1 MTRETENLAKKIN
14 AVKKRASDAKSV
26 SDKRPSGYQIVTE
39 VVVDLFGCVLI
50 GASLG
55 IVFQNLFGTSEKL
68 TVALTL
74 LGGIAGIW
82 SVIKYAISLQKKEGK

>member
-1 MTRETENLAKKIN
+1 MTKETESLAEKIN
-14 AVKKRASDAKSV
+14 AVRTRDSESDMALNKG
-26 SDKRPSGYQIVTE
+26 PSGYQIVTE
-39 VVVDLFGCVLI
+39 IIVDLFGCVLI

-55 IVFQNLFGTSEKL
+55 IVFQNLFDTSEKL

-82 SVIKYAISLQKKEGK
+82 SVVKYAISLQKKG

>member
-1 MTRETENLAKKIN
+1 MTKETENLAKKIN
-14 AVKKRASDAKSV
+14 AVKKCASDAELV

-55 IVFQNLFGTSEKL
+55 IVFQNLFETSEKL